1 MEGTGQIQVAIL
13 TTKPALSHVCRA
25 PPPKPHT
32 ILRWHVDPEL
42 QEPAH
47 VSPPPPAAVPGL

>member
-13 TTKPALSHVCRA
+13 TTKPALSHVCRV

-47 VSPPPPAAVPGL
+47 VSPPPAAVPGL